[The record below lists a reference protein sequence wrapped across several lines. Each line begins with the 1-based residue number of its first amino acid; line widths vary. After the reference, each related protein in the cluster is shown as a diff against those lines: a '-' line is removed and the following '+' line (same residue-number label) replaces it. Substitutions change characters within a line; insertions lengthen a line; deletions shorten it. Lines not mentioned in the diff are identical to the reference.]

1 MEICILGSGTWGT
14 ALSQVLSDN
23 NHNIAV
29 WSRKVPSNKIESIK
43 YISDINLV
51 INYDVLIIAIPSHAI
66 YEVFKTIELNK
77 DIIIINCSKG
87 FDPNTYKP
95 ISKLLNESFKIN
107 IKNYF
112 VLSGPSHSEEV
123 IRRIPTAMVL
133 SSKNIQKTKIFQK
146 ELSTK
151 YFRIYSS
158 DDVIGLEIAGL
169 CKNIISIAAGIC
181 IGLKYGDNTIAAL
194 ISRGIN
200 EITKFGAIFKADYK
214 TFYGLGG
221 IGDLSVTSFSNHS
234 RNRKFG
240 IHIGNNKDI
249 AYAQNKVGMV
259 VEGLSATEIVYLLS
273 KKHKINMPIVNEVY
287 SILFNNKCPKSAI
300 NELMSRE
307 LKLEFN
313 KHIEV
318 S

>member
-1 MEICILGSGTWGT
+1 MNVCILGSGTWGT

-29 WSRKVPSNKIESIK
+29 WSRKLPSNKIRSIK

-51 INYDVLIIAIPSHAI
+51 KNYDIIIIAVPSHAI
-66 YEVFKTIELNK
+66 NEVFTKIKLNK
-77 DIIIINCSKG
+77 DVIIINCSKG
-87 FDPNTYKP
+87 FDYKTHKP
-95 ISKLLNESFKIN
+95 ISKLLNESFKV
-107 IKNYF
+107 KGENYF

-123 IRRIPTAMVL
+123 IKRIPTAMVL
-133 SSKNIQKTKIFQK
+133 SSNNIQKTKIFQK
-146 ELSTK
+146 ELSTN
-151 YFRIYSS
+151 YFRIYTS

-181 IGLKYGDNTIAAL
+181 IGLNYGDNTIAAL

-200 EITKFGAIFKADYK
+200 EITRFAATFKADYK

-221 IGDLSVTSFSNHS
+221 IGDLSVTSFSKHS

-240 IHIGNNKDI
+240 IHIGNNKDVK
-249 AYAQNKVGMV
+249 YAQNKVGMV
-259 VEGLSATEIVYLLS
+259 VEGVSATEIVYFLS

-287 SILFNNKCPKSAI
+287 SILFDNKCPKSAI

-307 LKLEFN
+307 LKFEFN
-313 KHIEV
+313 K
-318 S
+318 